1 MSAGQAGG
9 DQAFIAFIQQ
19 LPIACILTRL
29 SDSAVVATNPSFDKL
44 FGWPKEMIL
53 ESRTAALP
61 LWLSEEQR
69 SAFFHDLNLMGS
81 LRQSQA
87 SFRCSDGRVL
97 PCLVYVEQL
106 TVAGELC
113 RLSMIHDISDRIK
126 AEEALRRSEAKFT
139 ALFMDSP
146 EPYLLFDKDNARIT
160 EINRRFTEVFGYTV
174 EDAIGKTALELGLWR
189 YPERR
194 PAVIEKLVRN
204 RCLRAEP
211 VDFVTRDGRILNCE
225 VSSNFVRVGEDRCTL
240 SCFKDVTEQVTI
252 EGRIKHQAYHDS
264 LTDLPNRLLLQD
276 RLQQHLALDERHGL
290 RFAVLFFD
298 LDHFKRINDSLGHGL
313 GDAVLREASRRLC
326 QGVRKTDTVA
336 RLGGDEFVV
345 VLAGLSGNRE
355 QITEQVRNHALALLE
370 TLSAPMRV
378 EGHALQL
385 GCSIGI
391 ALSGEHGSTPEDLLK
406 HADTALYGVKASGRN
421 GIAFFEPQMQ
431 LDVSRRLRVEN
442 DLRSALQQSAF
453 RLHYQPQIDAHQQ
466 RILGAEA
473 LLRWE
478 HPEKGLVSP
487 GCFMSVLEESG
498 MILEVGSW
506 VLEEAC
512 RFMARLIKEQ
522 LIDVGEF
529 SLSINI
535 SPRQFRQADFVARV
549 GAAMA
554 AHQIPARCLQLEITE
569 GMVIHDINDTVAKMH
584 ELRSMGLSFAI
595 DDFGTGYSSLSYLK
609 RLPVDQLKIDQS
621 FVRDCTV
628 DSHDAEIIRAI
639 IAMGRSL
646 NLKLVAEGVETAD
659 QLDFLRQQGCHAY
672 QGFLFSAAVDD
683 ESLSAL
689 LRRSRES
696 VTTPQ

>member
-1 MSAGQAGG
+1 MSASQTGS
-9 DQAFIAFIQQ
+9 DQGFIAFIRQ
-19 LPIACILTRL
+19 LPIACVLTRL
-29 SDSAVVATNPSFDKL
+29 SDSTVLAVNPSFEKL
-44 FGWPKEMIL
+44 FGWPNEMLL
-53 ESRTAALP
+53 ESRTEALP
-61 LWLSEEQR
+61 LWVSEEQC

-81 LRQSQA
+81 LRQSETR
-87 SFRCSDGRVL
+87 FRCSDGRIL
-97 PCLVYVEQL
+97 PCLVYVEQMTL
-106 TVAGELC
+106 AGELC
-113 RLSMIHDISDRIK
+113 RLSLIHDISDRIK
-126 AEEALRRSEAKFT
+126 AEEALRRSETKFT

-146 EPYLLFDKDNARIT
+146 EPYLLFDKDNARIA

-174 EDAIGKTALELGLWR
+174 EDAVGKTAIDLGLWR

-194 PAVIEKLVRN
+194 PAIIEKLIRD

-225 VSSNFVRVGEDRCTL
+225 VSSNFIRVGEDRCTL

-252 EGRIKHQAYHDS
+252 EGRIKHQAYHDA

-276 RLQQHLALDERHGL
+276 RLQQQLALGERHRL

-313 GDAVLREASRRLC
+313 GDAVLREVSRRLC
-326 QGVRKTDTVA
+326 QRVRKADTVA

-345 VLAGLSGNRE
+345 LLTGLSGHLA
-355 QITEQVRNHALALLE
+355 QITEQITRQAQALLE
-370 TLSAPMRV
+370 SLSVPMRV
-378 EGHALQL
+378 EGHGLQL
-385 GCSIGI
+385 SCSIGI
-391 ALSGEHGSTPEDLLK
+391 ALSGEHGTTAEDLLK
-406 HADTALYGVKASGRN
+406 HADTALYGVKAGGRN
-421 GIAFFEPQMQ
+421 GFAFFEPQMQ
-431 LDVSRRLRVEN
+431 VDVSRRLQLET
-442 DLRSALQQSAF
+442 DLRGALEQGAF
-453 RLHYQPQIDAHQQ
+453 RLHYQPQIDVHQQ
-466 RILGAEA
+466 RILGVEA

-478 HPEKGLVSP
+478 HPEKGLISP
-487 GCFMSVLEESG
+487 GCFMPVLEESG
-498 MILEVGSW
+498 MILDVGCW

-512 RFMARLIKEQ
+512 GFIARLLEQQ
-522 LIDVGEF
+522 LIDVDGF

-549 GAAMA
+549 GAAIA

-646 NLKLVAEGVETAD
+646 NLKLMAEGVETTD

-672 QGFLFSAAVDD
+672 QGFLFSPAV
-683 ESLSAL
+683 EEEVLTAL
-689 LRRSRES
+689 LRRSRDPGA
-696 VTTPQ
+696 TRQ